1 MRVFAP
7 IALVSSRRVGAITA
21 AFALVGLAGC
31 LDLRTTKD
39 ACTVTV
45 APASLSIPVNGSA
58 PIVGTA
64 FDCDGN
70 SIRNKRISYSSNN
83 STVATVT
90 TEGVVLAIGVGAATV
105 SVVADD
111 KTASVPVIVTPEVA
125 ATVTVTP
132 GVLTLRRTN
141 TRQLSAV
148 ARNSQNIV
156 ISGRVF
162 RWSSSNS
169 SIAAVDQNGTVSALT
184 AGNVIITAESDQTVG
199 SAAISVTEIPIG
211 SCSLAPAST
220 RLTVGQGTQPSLT
233 LRDTAG
239 NALPLQGRGVV
250 WTSDNETVATVS
262 QSGLVA
268 TRRAGSATI
277 TASPIENA
285 QVRCSATVEAVDP
298 RIAQVVVTPRT
309 GSLRIGIPR
318 GFGAA
323 LLDSTN
329 AQVPAG
335 RIVTWSTNT
344 PTVIAITQ
352 AGIAT
357 GIALG
362 TARVI
367 ATSEGV
373 ADTVTFPV
381 TRIPVASVSVAPLQ
395 VTVLEGQST
404 QLRATVTDSVGTEI
418 TDRPIEWITSDPTR
432 ATVSQTGLVTAIAA
446 GNVNIGATVEGRLAQ
461 GTVIIRQTPVDSIV
475 TQGTFTVTRGLTS
488 AFAIT
493 VRDAAGITLRNRNIV
508 VTSDFPGVA
517 IGQPNAQSTLV
528 QVSGLTVGTATLTLQ
543 AVDSNNRNEGK
554 PSTVVITVVL
564 PPTTPL
570 RQSGAS
576 AGSR

>member
-1 MRVFAP
+1 M
-7 IALVSSRRVGAITA
+7 
-21 AFALVGLAGC
+21 
-31 LDLRTTKD
+31 
-39 ACTVTV
+39 
-45 APASLSIPVNGSA
+45 APATLALPVNSA
-58 PIVGTA
+58 SSIVGTA

-70 SIRNKRISYSSNN
+70 SIRNKRISYSSGNT
-83 STVATVT
+83 TVATVT
-90 TEGVVLAIGVGAATV
+90 TEGVVIAVGVGSTTV
-105 SVVADD
+105 SAVADD
-111 KTASVPVIVTPEVA
+111 KTASVPVTVTPEVA
-125 ATVTVTP
+125 STVTVTP

-141 TRQLSAV
+141 TRQLTAV
-148 ARNSQNIV
+148 ARNASNTV
-156 ISGRVF
+156 IPGRVF

-169 SIAAVDQNGTVSALT
+169 SVAAVDQNGTVSALT
-184 AGNVIITAESDQTVG
+184 AGSVVITAESDQTVG

-211 SCSLAPAST
+211 SCSLAPTST
-220 RLTVGQGTQPSLT
+220 RLTVGQGTQPTLT

-239 NALPLQGRGVV
+239 GALPLQGRGVI
-250 WTSDNETVATVS
+250 WTSDNETVATVT

-268 TRRAGSATI
+268 TRRAGTARI
-277 TASPIENA
+277 TASPVENA
-285 QVRCSATVEAVDP
+285 QVTCSTTVEAVDP
-298 RIAQVVVTPRT
+298 RIAQVVITPRT

-318 GFGAA
+318 GFGAT

-329 AQVPAG
+329 TQVPAG

-344 PTVIAITQ
+344 PTVVSITQ
-352 AGIAT
+352 AGIVT

-395 VTVLEGQST
+395 VTVLEGQTT

-432 ATVSQTGLVTAIAA
+432 ATVTQTGLVTAIAA

-475 TQGTFTVTRGLTS
+475 TQGTFTVTRGVTS

-493 VRDAAGITLRNRNIV
+493 VRDAAGNTLRNRNIV
-508 VTSDFPGVA
+508 VTSDFPGIA

-528 QVSGLTVGTATLTLQ
+528 SVSGLTVGSATLTLQ

-564 PPTTPL
+564 PPTTPI
-570 RQSGAS
+570 RQDGSG